1 MKYVKSCLIITM
13 LVGIGYS
20 QCDANGDGNL
30 DVLDVVIEVDCI
42 LTDCWEPEPSL
53 CDGLTEV
60 ELWGEYYDI
69 ATTTE
74 IDLWGMELGSIP
86 PEIGCLTNLA
96 YLFLSNNQLT
106 GDIPQEVCDLL
117 ESNNLN
123 INNILTGNNLIN
135 TCD

>member
-1 MKYVKSCLIITM
+1 LFNSYNV
-13 LVGIGYS
+13 IGCWLR
-20 QCDANGDGNL
+20 QCDANGDGEL

-74 IDLWGMELGSIP
+74 IDLYDQGLTGSIP
-86 PEIGCLTNLA
+86 PEIGCLMNLTG
-96 YLFLSNNQLT
+96 LWLHTNQLT
-106 GDIPQEVCDLL
+106 GEIPPEVCDLI
-117 ESNNLN
+117 ESNNFVMSF
-123 INNILTGNNLIN
+123 ILIGNNLIN
-135 TCD
+135 TCWD